1 MSTIPANE
9 TKNRLLKS
17 GKDRYIVVKNKT
29 LKRFDQNA

>member
-17 GKDRYIVVKNKT
+17 GKDKASAFKP
-29 LKRFDQNA
+29 KRFGV